1 MARAIVP
8 TPLVSPPAPAVYDS
22 SVMLRRSWIL
32 AVGLA
37 VAVSAHARDER
48 RDVPGR
54 FDYYVLSL
62 SWSPQYCADAGD
74 RDRRQCATGRRY
86 AFVLHGLWPQYERGF
101 PRACAPAGT
110 LPRGLVDGL
119 LDVMPSPSLVRH
131 EWDTHGTCSGLAAD
145 AYFATA
151 RRAFDSVVIPDR
163 FRQPVREVYVDP
175 RRIERD
181 FASANPSLDPDEI
194 AVLCKGRYLQEVRI
208 CLDRDLRPRAC
219 GRDVRDDCRRDEVI
233 VRPVR

>member
-1 MARAIVP
+1 MYDCLVMRCRLGLLVLCLLLTGPTVARE
-8 TPLVSPPAPAVYDS
+8 T
-22 SVMLRRSWIL
+22 R
-32 AVGLA
+32 GG
-37 VAVSAHARDER
+37 
-48 RDVPGR
+48 VPGE

-62 SWSPQYCADAGD
+62 SWSPQYCADAGG
-74 RDRRQCATGRRY
+74 RDQRQCATGRRY